1 MNKKVTIQDIADAL
15 GISRNT
21 VSKAINNT
29 EGLADSTREKILQ
42 KAIEMGYKQFSYV
55 GSMAAVSP
63 VPATATSEQS
73 ATSGYQGEIA
83 LLTGLFLSHSHFASL
98 MLDKFQREISQ
109 LGYTMNTHRVTTA
122 ELANKTLP
130 ITMNMNQIKAIMCI
144 EMFDWDYD
152 EMLCGLDVP
161 ILFVDGPAKRS
172 GKSLPADQLY
182 MDNTTEITRFVND
195 MLGKGFTRIGFVG
208 DYDHCQSFFERYTAF
223 YLTMLMAG
231 QKVDERFIIK
241 QNHREELMEII
252 PGMPE
257 LPEVFVCANDFV
269 ATDLMQALAAAGK
282 RVPEDVRLCGFDDS
296 AESRL
301 CNPALTTVHIHTQ
314 IIAFSAVHLLISR
327 IRQPSLDYRTIHTET
342 DLIYRDST
350 GDLGEAQ

>member
-21 VSKAINNT
+21 VSKAINNS

-42 KAIEMGYKQFSYV
+42 KAIEMGYKQFSYA
-55 GSMAAVSP
+55 GSLAAISGA
-63 VPATATSEQS
+63 PAASESERPQ
-73 ATSGYQGEIA
+73 APGYQGEIA
-83 LLTGLFLSHSHFASL
+83 LLTGSFLTHSHFASL

-109 LGYTMNTHRVTTA
+109 LGYTMNTHRVTGT

-130 ITMNMNQIKAIMCI
+130 ITMNMEQVKAIMCI

-152 EMLCGLDVP
+152 EMLCGLDIPV
-161 ILFVDGPAKRS
+161 LFVDGPAKRS

-195 MLGKGFTRIGFVG
+195 MLEKGFTKIGFVG
-208 DYDHCQSFFERYTAF
+208 NYDHCQSFFERYTAF

-231 QKVDERFIIK
+231 QKVENRFVIK
-241 QNHREELMEII
+241 ESRREELTVAIASLK
-252 PGMPE
+252 E

-269 ATDLMQALAAAGK
+269 ATDLMQALAAVGK
-282 RVPEDVRLCGFDDS
+282 RVPDDVLVCGFDDS

-301 CNPALTTVHIHTQ
+301 SKPPLTTVHIHTQ
-314 IIAFSAVHLLISR
+314 IIAFTAVHLLISR
-327 IRQPSLDYRTIHTET
+327 IQEPSLDYRTVHTQT
-342 DLIYRDST
+342 DLIYREST
-350 GDLGEAQ
+350 GKM